1 MRNLKRALSLALALV
16 MVLSM
21 MVVGAGA
28 VSIDDFTDADEIV
41 NTEAVTTMVSLG
53 VIDGNDDGSYN
64 PTGIVK
70 RGEMAKLIAVM
81 LNGGKEPTLGQM
93 TATFSDTVGHWAQNY
108 ITYVANLGIIDGRGD
123 GTFAPNDDVTGSEAA
138 KMILTALGYRSE
150 IEGFTG
156 ANWAINVQLKANDIK
171 LFDGLTIN
179 PDEGLSRDNTAQMLY
194 NAVQAQEVEYRNLEG
209 NYDGV
214 IYPTNLGTVLE
225 NRFNVRKVEGV
236 VEATSLLS
244 LDNTGTTVEGK
255 TRLTQIVYNGE
266 EWGEYKTDNNGD
278 RVWVWDEITY
288 PVEMDTDLLGQR
300 VVIYVRGLNDLA
312 PNASGMEVIG
322 TVITSDDNTVVT
334 TSGRLK
340 DPDAVKDALRDAG
353 LSMPSGGAK
362 GVQVTAQDTT
372 WGNDT
377 GIEDVPGV
385 EQTFIDNN
393 ADGRVDV
400 VIQKT
405 PALALVNTYNTSSE
419 KLNLSGIG
427 SIDFNDIQN
436 PEDVAADDHVL
447 VYNYE
452 GTYVLAQAESVT
464 GTVTAFN
471 NNSSADW
478 MSSVT
483 VDGSDYIEG
492 AGKLLAT
499 DLLSLDYG
507 TMKEMVDGTY
517 TLYLDPH
524 GYVLGYVE
532 DESAAGNYAVITG
545 VNATGHTS
553 GFYAVEV
560 KLIMADGST
569 GKYDVNLA
577 ASYKKWNGTN
587 NGSTSA
593 KEQAMYETLTGDMN
607 HNGSIDAG
615 ETSKVDTLVT
625 YSLDGS
631 TVTLGQAGAESGTR
645 YNRTTGTGL
654 ELTNTVSRYTFNVGP
669 LMTDDKTVFFI
680 KDTKADGSHSYTA
693 VQGLANLR
701 AKELTTVGTSQAIY
715 YKPAGTTSV
724 LEGRAVFATVN
735 EEYTS
740 NSNYAFVTGNYTKT
754 TSGTETIY
762 TYPVV
767 FENGETGTLSAK
779 DDASVGKNLVHEYQL
794 DGEYVNFDVNENLVV
809 NSKIVT
815 SVGTNAVSFAN
826 ANNINQGIVSYPS
839 RGAQVWNVEDSSNV
853 FSTNLR
859 KNDLVGL
866 VLDDDG
872 NIVTAFVYDRQDDDM
887 TKALTGTGLSMTGEP
902 AIDANGGAYEWN
914 NVVAGDAA
922 TLNLQLG
929 ASQSATVEVKSDNVK
944 GTVSTGKT
952 TYAVNSSINL
962 PIYTAT
968 TTAEVGGKIT
978 VTVTVE
984 DTDTKLLD
992 RVIVY
997 EVTVNAAVAGASEVT
1012 VNQGGSQEFATA
1024 DLKLNGTAYATS
1036 SNDTLVAGKTNV
1048 IDAVNFKTGIKNT
1061 LSFTLAGLDGATVK
1075 SATLADTGA
1084 ANANTTETS
1093 GTSTC
1098 KVVFTQAGT
1107 YNMTLSVTTQDA
1119 NAKDTTIDY
1128 DLTINVTQ
1136 AAAPTTGTIAWSL
1149 DTTSGNAVITSA
1161 SNAST
1166 VDVAFAETGAKIQ
1179 LNMSGATATNV
1190 KVTNIETT
1198 NGLAGAAS
1206 TSSPIDVKSSAAT
1219 VYTVDAADGGKTGT
1233 ITLTVEFSNANETA
1247 QTATYTINLS
1257 CAKAKA
1263 PAPTMAALKYN
1274 KGSDSG
1280 VMTSGVIDF
1289 TNPTPTVNF
1298 TTTAASSSSDRSIEF
1313 GLTPAAGTTVEVVA
1327 PTNTTWNKNTNVLTI
1342 AKEMTADFTITVRVS
1357 GDAYSTAEYTVTI
1370 NLDAT

>member
-1 MRNLKRALSLALALV
+1 
-16 MVLSM
+16 
-21 MVVGAGA
+21 
-28 VSIDDFTDADEIV
+28 
-41 NTEAVTTMVSLG
+41 
-53 VIDGNDDGSYN
+53 
-64 PTGIVK
+64 
-70 RGEMAKLIAVM
+70 
-81 LNGGKEPTLGQM
+81 
-93 TATFSDTVGHWAQNY
+93 
-108 ITYVANLGIIDGRGD
+108 
-123 GTFAPNDDVTGSEAA
+123 
-138 KMILTALGYRSE
+138 
-150 IEGFTG
+150 
-156 ANWAINVQLKANDIK
+156 
-171 LFDGLTIN
+171 
-179 PDEGLSRDNTAQMLY
+179 
-194 NAVQAQEVEYRNLEG
+194 
-209 NYDGV
+209 
-214 IYPTNLGTVLE
+214 
-225 NRFNVRKVEGV
+225 
-236 VEATSLLS
+236 
-244 LDNTGTTVEGK
+244 
-255 TRLTQIVYNGE
+255 
-266 EWGEYKTDNNGD
+266 
-278 RVWVWDEITY
+278 
-288 PVEMDTDLLGQR
+288 
-300 VVIYVRGLNDLA
+300 
-312 PNASGMEVIG
+312 
-322 TVITSDDNTVVT
+322 
-334 TSGRLK
+334 
-340 DPDAVKDALRDAG
+340 
-353 LSMPSGGAK
+353 
-362 GVQVTAQDTT
+362 
-372 WGNDT
+372 
-377 GIEDVPGV
+377 
-385 EQTFIDNN
+385 
-393 ADGRVDV
+393 
-400 VIQKT
+400 
-405 PALALVNTYNTSSE
+405 
-419 KLNLSGIG
+419 
-427 SIDFNDIQN
+427 
-436 PEDVAADDHVL
+436 
-447 VYNYE
+447 
-452 GTYVLAQAESVT
+452 
-464 GTVTAFN
+464 
-471 NNSSADW
+471 
-478 MSSVT
+478 
-483 VDGSDYIEG
+483 
-492 AGKLLAT
+492 
-499 DLLSLDYG
+499 
-507 TMKEMVDGTY
+507 
-517 TLYLDPH
+517 
-524 GYVLGYVE
+524 
-532 DESAAGNYAVITG
+532 
-545 VNATGHTS
+545 
-553 GFYAVEV
+553 
-560 KLIMADGST
+560 
-569 GKYDVNLA
+569 
-577 ASYKKWNGTN
+577 
-587 NGSTSA
+587 
-593 KEQAMYETLTGDMN
+593 
-607 HNGSIDAG
+607 
-615 ETSKVDTLVT
+615 
-625 YSLDGS
+625 
-631 TVTLGQAGAESGTR
+631 
-645 YNRTTGTGL
+645 
-654 ELTNTVSRYTFNVGP
+654 
-669 LMTDDKTVFFI
+669 MTDDKTVFFI
-680 KDTKADGSHSYTA
+680 KDSEDNYTA

-715 YKPAGTTSV
+715 YRPTGTSV
-724 LEGRAVFATVN
+724 YEGRAIFAIVD

-767 FENGETGTLSAK
+767 FENGEVGTLSAK
-779 DDASVGKNLVHEYQL
+779 DDAGVGSDKVHEYQN
-794 DGEYVNFDVNENLVV
+794 DGDYVKFDVNDTLVV
-809 NSKIVT
+809 NNKIVT
-815 SVGTNAVSFAN
+815 SVGTNAVAFADA
-826 ANNINQGIVSYPS
+826 ANPNQGKVSYPS
-839 RGAQVWNVEDSSNV
+839 RGAQVWNVEDTDNV
-853 FSTNLR
+853 FSTNFR

-887 TKALTGTGLSMTGEP
+887 TDALTGTGLSMTGEP

-929 ASQSATVEVKSDNVK
+929 ASQSATVVVAKDGNVK

-952 TYAVNSSINL
+952 TYAANSTINL
-962 PIYTAT
+962 PVYTAT
-968 TTAEVGGKIT
+968 STAEVGGKIT

-1048 IDAVNFKTGIKNT
+1048 IDAVNFKTGAKDT